1 MKLYSSL
8 GQLLKDHRGF
18 NNLSQS
24 DFANNMNADLRSIQR
39 WEKGTTLLK
48 SDKEEELVLEAL
60 LPYQLIHNL
69 NAVVPIPTY
78 YDFDIRKYSLT
89 ERANDVPKA
98 NWFKEQMEIETN
110 LLRTIDFT
118 HDIKYIKRFIR
129 TQKKDETFLNENL
142 IKEAARLVPELNL
155 VITSEAGYY
164 TGHCILL
171 PLKEDTY
178 QKLKNRE
185 ITNKD
190 LRASDLTNYK
200 SLERP
205 IFYNYDS
212 SGDCNDTI
220 FYLIAAV
227 LRFFKDIENQN
238 YLFCSYNERD
248 DDYKLNQE
256 AGLKVIWE
264 DKELHKEL
272 VTKFPPR
279 FMEGSYH
286 NFLENLL

>member
-1 MKLYSSL
+1 MKLYNSL
-8 GQLLKDHRGF
+8 GELLKDYRDF

-24 DFANNMNADLRSIQR
+24 DFANNINVDLRSVQR
-39 WEKGTTLLK
+39 WEKGLTLLK
-48 SDKEEELVLEAL
+48 SDKEEELVLETL

-69 NAVVPIPTY
+69 NAAVPIPTY
-78 YDFDIRKYSLT
+78 YDFNIRKYSLT
-89 ERANDVPKA
+89 ERTNDVPKA
-98 NWFKEQMEIETN
+98 NWFKEQMEITTN
-110 LLRTIDFT
+110 LLRTIDFEY
-118 HDIKYIKRFIR
+118 DIKYIKRFIR
-129 TQKKDETFLNENL
+129 TQKKDETFLNETL
-142 IKEAARLVPELNL
+142 IKEAVRLFPELNL
-155 VITSEAGYY
+155 VVTSEAGYY
-164 TGHCILL
+164 TGHCIIL

-178 QKLKNRE
+178 KKLRNRE

-220 FYLIAAV
+220 FYLIAAL
-227 LRFFKDIENQN
+227 LRFFKDIKNKN
-238 YLFCSYNERD
+238 YLFCTYSERD
-248 DDYKLNQE
+248 DDFKLNQE

-264 DKELHKEL
+264 DKQLHKEL
-272 VTKFPPR
+272 ATKFPPR